1 MKKTL
6 LFIAIF
12 VISLSFTQNIIAQVS
27 HTVNTQGMTFVPQS
41 ITIATGDNVTFI
53 NTGGFHN
60 VNGSLASFP
69 ANPQGFANTG
79 GVVGPGVM
87 LSNFV
92 FGIPGTYN
100 YQCDPHI
107 PGMVGTIIV
116 LPSSSP
122 TITSVISTDPPC
134 NGGFTGSV
142 DITINQS
149 TPPIGLAVKLFW
161 QNPISGFWVASGTS
175 YSTSPSWISNIY
187 FFGLQAGDYR
197 VDLIDTTT
205 GLLIED
211 DFFTLVNPPPLLID
225 TLITTPESSNGAFDG
240 SAYVVVSGGV
250 SPYNVNNGGST
261 YPTNGSF
268 TWPSLAAGVFC
279 LTVTD
284 NNGCSITT
292 CDTIGLSQQTYGC
305 TDSLAINYDSLATI
319 DDSSCV
325 YCDLSIDSLAVT
337 QMTCF
342 TWNNASVNIIATGTQ
357 PLPYNYY
364 VVRLN
369 PTDTVFQGSLGFHSG
384 LSPGIYV
391 ASVVDSLGC
400 FDSDTFTINSLDSVY
415 IDTVIY
421 SNPSCNGMAN
431 GYISAIIPMGG
442 TPPYQFSLNGGLLY
456 PSCLCVVSP
465 SCPTGYVFSGL
476 APGTHTVEIWDSNM
490 CANSYQ
496 IIITNPS
503 ASIDTV
509 IINPASCFG
518 AFDGSITL
526 TLSGGAPPYSFNWT
540 GPSGFSQSTQNI
552 SSLYAGSYACIIS
565 DMTMCQYT
573 TSFQVLSPNPLYYTI
588 SNVISETCYGYCDG
602 QITINATGGTW
613 QYYYDSLQ
621 ANVWPIPAANQ
632 VQLIN
637 DTLIDSLCSGAHM
650 IYLTDSNGCEGQV
663 LPGGVGI
670 TTITSGQQNTSSYDT
685 VSVTLIYVWNGM
697 TLTVS
702 GDYFVTLTN
711 SAGCDSI
718 AYLNLTITNT
728 TGLLDVTNTEKN
740 LLKITD
746 MLGQKTPYRRN
757 TPLFY
762 IYDDGTVEKRI
773 VIE

>member
-1 MKKTL
+1 MKKL
-6 LFIAIF
+6 LLILLCLPMIGFGQIIFSCGDSVIGYHDNSAIY
-12 VISLSFTQNIIAQVS
+12 
-27 HTVNTQGMTFVPQS
+27 M
-41 ITIATGDNVTFI
+41 
-53 NTGGFHN
+53 GGEIGAFDFN
-60 VNGSLASFP
+60 VN
-69 ANPQGFANTG
+69 
-79 GVVGPGVM
+79 PGE
-87 LSNFV
+87 NFQITNITLT
-92 FGIPGTYN
+92 FW
-100 YQCDPHI
+100 
-107 PGMVGTIIV
+107 
-116 LPSSSP
+116 LSSP
-122 TITSVISTDPPC
+122 TNYVTSSTMNYYSDSNGSPGQLLGYQTITPYSSVSL
-134 NGGFTGSV
+134 G
-142 DITINQS
+142 QS
-149 TPPIGLAVKLFW
+149 TLSGWYGYEITANI
-161 QNPISGFWVASGTS
+161 NPITFYGQSGINTKYWIGGTNF
-175 YSTSPSWISNIY
+175 YNNNNTSNSLAIEITNTNVS
-187 FFGLQAGDYR
+187 GDYCY
-197 VDLIDTTT
+197 VSIDG
-205 GLLIED
+205 GLTWSEQVGSEYAYRISG
-211 DFFTLVNPPPLLID
+211 NC
-225 TLITTPESSNGAFDG
+225 ITTP
-240 SAYVVVSGGV
+240 
-250 SPYNVNNGGST
+250 
-261 YPTNGSF
+261 
-268 TWPSLAAGVFC
+268 
-279 LTVTD
+279 
-284 NNGCSITT
+284 
-292 CDTIGLSQQTYGC
+292 GC
-305 TDSLAINYDSLATI
+305 TDSTAINYDSLATI

-476 APGTHTVEIWDSNM
+476 APGTYTVEIWDSNM

-613 QYYYDSLQ
+613 PYYYDSLQ

-728 TGLLDVTNTEKN
+728 TGLLDVTNTEKT

-746 MLGQKTPYRRN
+746 ILGQETPQRKN

-762 IYDDGTVEKRI
+762 IYNDGTVEKRI
-773 VIE
+773 IIE